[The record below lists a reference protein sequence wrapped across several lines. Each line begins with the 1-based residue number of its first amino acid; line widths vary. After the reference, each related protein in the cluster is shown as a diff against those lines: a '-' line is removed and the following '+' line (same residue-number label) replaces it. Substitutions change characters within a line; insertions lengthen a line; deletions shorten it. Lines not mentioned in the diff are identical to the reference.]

1 MRVRICLLA
10 FIAALSCHP
19 AVAQTATDRGPAAL
33 EWINSF
39 RAEQGRASLSLSV
52 ELRRVAA
59 THASDMA
66 RKGYFS
72 HTGSDGSSVADRA
85 RRAGYGFCFIAE
97 NIAKGQRGLDA
108 VLNGWAGSSGHR
120 KNMLSPQAEEV
131 ALVEAPGRIWVMVL
145 GRDGC

>member
-1 MRVRICLLA
+1 MRIRICLLIV
-10 FIAALSCHP
+10 IAALSCQS
-19 AVAQTATDRGPAAL
+19 ATAQDTTDRSAAARD
-33 EWINSF
+33 WVNSF
-39 RAEQGRASLSLSV
+39 RAERGLSPVSLSDRLT
-52 ELRRVAA
+52 RAA
-59 THASDMA
+59 SIHAADMA

-72 HTGSDGSSVADRA
+72 HTGSDDSSVGDRA

-120 KNMLSPQAEEV
+120 KNMLAPQARELAV
-131 ALVEAPGRIWVMVL
+131 VKAPGRIWVMVL